1 MSTKNFYMST
11 KFSIKLVKNANNI
24 MNGYLFFTI
33 VRNLALD
40 IETISHQKGDQHI
53 VTECNR

>member
-1 MSTKNFYMST
+1 MSS
-11 KFSIKLVKNANNI
+11 
-24 MNGYLFFTI
+24 YLFFTI

-40 IETISHQKGDQHI
+40 IETISHQKGDQHM